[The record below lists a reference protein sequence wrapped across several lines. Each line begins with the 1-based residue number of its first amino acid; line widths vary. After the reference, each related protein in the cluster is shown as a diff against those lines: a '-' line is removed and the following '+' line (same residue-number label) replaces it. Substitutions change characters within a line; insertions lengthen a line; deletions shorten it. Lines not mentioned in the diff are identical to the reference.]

1 MVMPERS
8 DALRELEQQL
18 SAIALRMKRLRESIT
33 KLEATG
39 ARPDDQLELL
49 AALGAAQSR
58 LMDHRERLSRRS
70 LERE

>member
-1 MVMPERS
+1 MVVPERS

-18 SAIALRMKRLRESIT
+18 AAIALRMRRLRESIT
-33 KLEATG
+33 KLEATR

-70 LERE
+70 LERD